1 MVKKIEVRASK
12 YRQKYGEHIG
22 WLYEILSGLKEIRLL
37 NSTIP
42 VNRRFTKD
50 TVDLT
55 RIKGKI
61 AVDEL
66 TAERLNTG
74 VCLICMLIIYIV
86 GSLKV
91 EKGEMTLGEI
101 TAIIWYFNLLKTSL
115 IILSQR
121 MIGAK
126 KNEVALKKVFELLR
140 EEEEVTSNKRFMV
153 TKGEVTFENVD
164 FEYVPNKT
172 LLNQFNLK
180 IKAGETLALVGASGS
195 GKTTL
200 MYLLLGFY
208 KVQKGKVCI
217 DGVDISTINTGLLR
231 EQVGMVQQ
239 ECILFHE
246 TLRYNLLLAKPKA
259 TEQELLQACKDAQ
272 LETVLQKLPE
282 GLDTKLGGE
291 NISIS
296 GGEQQRVAIARL
308 FLRNPA
314 IVILDEAT
322 SHLDGETE
330 KEIQKA
336 YARLCKGR
344 TTIIIAHRL
353 SAIQDVDCIA
363 VLNKGELVG
372 YGKHENLLNMCTV
385 YRNLYEYQYNKE
397 GVGAKDE
404 AI

>member
-126 KNEVALKKVFELLR
+126 KMK
-140 EEEEVTSNKRFMV
+140 
-153 TKGEVTFENVD
+153 
-164 FEYVPNKT
+164 
-172 LLNQFNLK
+172 
-180 IKAGETLALVGASGS
+180 
-195 GKTTL
+195 
-200 MYLLLGFY
+200 
-208 KVQKGKVCI
+208 
-217 DGVDISTINTGLLR
+217 
-231 EQVGMVQQ
+231 
-239 ECILFHE
+239 
-246 TLRYNLLLAKPKA
+246 
-259 TEQELLQACKDAQ
+259 
-272 LETVLQKLPE
+272 
-282 GLDTKLGGE
+282 
-291 NISIS
+291 
-296 GGEQQRVAIARL
+296 
-308 FLRNPA
+308 
-314 IVILDEAT
+314 
-322 SHLDGETE
+322 
-330 KEIQKA
+330 
-336 YARLCKGR
+336 
-344 TTIIIAHRL
+344 
-353 SAIQDVDCIA
+353 
-363 VLNKGELVG
+363 
-372 YGKHENLLNMCTV
+372 
-385 YRNLYEYQYNKE
+385 
-397 GVGAKDE
+397 
-404 AI
+404 